1 MKDLLNPKNADI
13 KIRESPQKGVWVD
26 GLTEEV
32 RLILLPYFSLS
43 IFIFV
48 LLYIFITSIII
59 SLFLCASTNHDS
71 YAVCN

>member
-32 RLILLPYFSLS
+32 CLILLPYFSLY
-43 IFIFV
+43 FICIYFIHV
-48 LLYIFITSIII
+48 YICIIIYFYNFYYNIII
-59 SLFLCASTNHDS
+59 SLRIN
-71 YAVCN
+71 